1 MGDVHDTDDAKA
13 IALDYADE
21 ECVGEPGEVI
31 DVTHEGGDWIVEF
44 RTHTF
49 SDAYEHRVRI
59 SRVGNLFKHERTTR
73 LE

>member
-1 MGDVHDTDDAKA
+1 MGDVQDADEAKA

-21 ECVGEPGEVI
+21 ECVGEPGDVL
-31 DVTHEGGDWIVEF
+31 DVTREDSDWIVEF

-59 SRVGNLFKHERTTR
+59 SRVGNLFSHERATR